1 MFSRYMTNEQI
12 DQLLETRS
20 VLNQVMGSRPV
31 PEGVTRSTSHL
42 AGIPVLDITIEGI
55 EPRGTLLWFHG
66 GGFIAGTPEVTIGK
80 AAATAR
86 AAGVRVRSVDYRLAP
101 EHPFPAAPD
110 DALAAYRAVLEE
122 VSADRLIIGG
132 ESAGAA
138 LALGL
143 AITARDA
150 GLPLPRGVLLYSPP
164 TDLAMTGP
172 SHHTKADVDDALTP
186 ALLAEVFEAYAG
198 DVPLEDP
205 RLSPLHAELR
215 GLPPLLVVV
224 GTHELL
230 LDDALALVT
239 RAAAADVDVDL
250 VVGAGMPHVF
260 PGRGA
265 ELPRASEALDA
276 VGAFVRR
283 RFGIPSGAASRHDA
297 ARSSTR
303 TSVVHREFAEK

>member
-1 MFSRYMTNEQI
+1 MTSEKYTSSEQI
-12 DQLLETRS
+12 THLLEIRS
-20 VLNQVMGSRPV
+20 ALDQAMGARPV
-31 PEGVTRSTSHL
+31 PDGVRRSTSHL
-42 AGIPVLDITIEGI
+42 GGIPVLDITIEDI

-66 GGFIAGTPEVTIGK
+66 GGFVAGTPEVTIGK

-86 AAGVRVRSVDYRLAP
+86 AARVQVRSVDYRLAP
-101 EHPFPAAPD
+101 EHPFPAAAE
-110 DALAAYRAVLEE
+110 DALSAYRAVLEQ
-122 VSADRLIIGG
+122 VPADELLIGG
-132 ESAGAA
+132 ESAGAT

-143 AITARDA
+143 GIAARDA
-150 GLPLPRGVLLYSPP
+150 GLVLPRGVLLYSPA
-164 TDLAMTGP
+164 TDLTMAGA
-172 SHHTKADVDDALTP
+172 SYCTKADVDDALTR
-186 ALLAEVFEAYAG
+186 ALLEEVFRAYAAG
-198 DVPLEDP
+198 VPLDHP

-265 ELPRASEALDA
+265 DIPRVSEALDA
-276 VGAFVRR
+276 VEAFARR
-283 RFGIPSGAASRHDA
+283 RLGIPSGI
-297 ARSSTR
+297 
-303 TSVVHREFAEK
+303 E

>member
-1 MFSRYMTNEQI
+1 MTN
-12 DQLLETRS
+12 DTLLEQRR
-20 VLNQVMGSRPV
+20 LLDQAMGARPV
-31 PEGVTRSTSHL
+31 PDGTRQSISRL
-42 AGIPVLDITIEGI
+42 AGRRVLDVTIDGI

-86 AAGVRVRSVDYRLAP
+86 AGGMRVRSVDYRLAP

-110 DALAAYRAVLEE
+110 DALAAYRAVLAETAPE
-122 VSADRLIIGG
+122 DVIVGG
-132 ESAGAA
+132 ESAGAT

-143 AITARDA
+143 AINARDE
-150 GLPLPRGVLLYSPP
+150 GLPLPRGVVVYSPA
-164 TDLAMTGP
+164 TDLSMAGA
-172 SHHTKADVDDALTP
+172 SHRTKADVDDALTP
-186 ALLAEVFEAYAG
+186 SLLQEVFAAYAEG
-198 DVPLEDP
+198 TQLTHPGV
-205 RLSPLHAELR
+205 SPLYADLR

-230 LDDALALVT
+230 LDDALAFVT
-239 RAAAADVDVDL
+239 RAAAADVDVEL

-265 ELPRASEALDA
+265 HVPRAAEALEI

-283 RFGIPSGAASRHDA
+283 HLGVRSGS
-297 ARSSTR
+297 
-303 TSVVHREFAEK
+303 F

>member
-1 MFSRYMTNEQI
+1 MTSEQTS
-12 DQLLETRS
+12 QLLETR
-20 VLNQVMGSRPV
+20 LALDEAMGARPV
-31 PEGVTRSTSHL
+31 PDGVRRSTSHL
-42 AGIPVLDITIEGI
+42 AGIPVLDVTIEGI
-55 EPRGTLLWFHG
+55 EPRGTVLWFHG

-86 AAGVRVRSVDYRLAP
+86 AAGVRVRSVEYRLAP

-122 VSADRLIIGG
+122 VPAEQLFIGG
-132 ESAGAA
+132 ESAGAT

-143 AITARDA
+143 AIEARDA
-150 GLPLPRGVLLYSPP
+150 GLPLPRGVVLYSPA
-164 TDLAMTGP
+164 TDLATTGV
-172 SHHTKADVDDALTP
+172 SHRTKADVDDALTP
-186 ALLAEVFEAYAG
+186 KLLGDAFGAYAAG
-198 DVPLEDP
+198 VALDDP
-205 RLSPLHAELR
+205 GLSPLYAELR

-230 LDDALALVT
+230 LDDSLALVT

-265 ELPRASEALDA
+265 ALPRASEALDT

-283 RFGIPSGAASRHDA
+283 RLG
-297 ARSSTR
+297 
-303 TSVVHREFAEK
+303 

>member
-1 MFSRYMTNEQI
+1 MLRTYMTSDQHT
-12 DQLLETRS
+12 DSARTVQLLEIRAT
-20 VLNQVMGSRPV
+20 LNQAMGARPV
-31 PEGVTRSTSHL
+31 PDGVRRSTSHL
-42 AGIPVLDITIEGI
+42 AGIPVLDVTIEGI

-66 GGFIAGTPEVTIGK
+66 GGFIAGTPEVNIGK

-86 AAGVRVRSVDYRLAP
+86 ATSLRVRSVDYRLAP
-101 EHPFPAAPD
+101 EHPFPAAPH
-110 DALAAYRAVLEE
+110 DALAAYRAVLDE
-122 VSADRLIIGG
+122 VSADELLVGG

-143 AITARDA
+143 AITVRDA
-150 GLPLPRGVLLYSPP
+150 GLPVPRGLVLYSPP
-164 TDLAMTGP
+164 TDLARTGA
-172 SHHTKADVDDALTP
+172 SHRTKADVDDALTP
-186 ALLAEVFEAYAG
+186 ALLAQVFGAYAA
-198 DVPLEDP
+198 DVALDDP
-205 RLSPLHAELR
+205 QLSSLHAELR

-265 ELPRASEALDA
+265 DLPRASEALDA

-283 RFGIPSGAASRHDA
+283 RLNV
-297 ARSSTR
+297 STR
-303 TSVVHREFAEK
+303 CAGPRSPER